1 MYKVAIITASDK
13 GYAGEREDKSGSV
26 IEEIVTAHELEV
38 TGKVILPDDR
48 QILSDQML
56 NYCHQGI
63 DLILTTGGTGFSKRD
78 VTPEA
83 TADIVERRADNLT
96 FAMIANSLQYTP
108 KAMLSRGIAGI
119 RENTLI
125 VNLPGSPKA
134 VRENLEY
141 AIDAIIHGV
150 KILKVMTQNVPENK
164 LNLLSYLQSNPLQIN
179 MPIKGMQNKPF
190 NTFVFFIAYFASL
203 F

>member
-1 MYKVAIITASDK
+1 MYNVAIITASDK
-13 GYAGEREDKSGSV
+13 GYAGEREDMSGQV
-26 IEEIVTAHELEV
+26 IEDIALAKGLQVAS
-38 TGKVILPDDR
+38 KIILPDDR
-48 QILSDQML
+48 RILADEMIALCDQE
-56 NYCHQGI
+56 I

-83 TADIVERRADNLT
+83 TADVVERRADNLT

-119 RENTLI
+119 RGNTLI

-150 KILKVMTQNVPENK
+150 KILKGDDAECARK
-164 LNLLSYLQSNPLQIN
+164 
-179 MPIKGMQNKPF
+179 
-190 NTFVFFIAYFASL
+190 
-203 F
+203 

>member
-1 MYKVAIITASDK
+1 MYNVAIITASDK
-13 GYAGEREDKSGSV
+13 GYAGEREDMSGQV
-26 IEEIVTAHELEV
+26 IEDIALAKGLQVAS
-38 TGKVILPDDR
+38 KIILPDDR
-48 QILSDQML
+48 RILADEMIALCDQE
-56 NYCHQGI
+56 I

-83 TADIVERRADNLT
+83 TADVVERRADNLT

-119 RENTLI
+119 RGNTLI

-134 VRENLEY
+134 VHENLEY

-150 KILKVMTQNVPENK
+150 KILKGDDGECARQ
-164 LNLLSYLQSNPLQIN
+164 
-179 MPIKGMQNKPF
+179 
-190 NTFVFFIAYFASL
+190 
-203 F
+203 

>member
-63 DLILTTGGTGFSKRD
+63 DLILTTGGTGFSKR
-78 VTPEA
+78 
-83 TADIVERRADNLT
+83 VEYWFLLHFNMYRGYIHRNDYE
-96 FAMIANSLQYTP
+96 Q
-108 KAMLSRGIAGI
+108 MLSQQMKVKYCKKDNFTTKIYGM
-119 RENTLI
+119 L
-125 VNLPGSPKA
+125 LPYQS
-134 VRENLEY
+134 
-141 AIDAIIHGV
+141 DAILRAR
-150 KILKVMTQNVPENK
+150 KILAEFGNTSPSLAVSSTTVFK
-164 LNLLSYLQSNPLQIN
+164 LVEELNR
-179 MPIKGMQNKPF
+179 
-190 NTFVFFIAYFASL
+190 FI
-203 F
+203 

>member
-1 MYKVAIITASDK
+1 MYNVAIITASDK
-13 GYAGEREDKSGSV
+13 GYAGEREDMSGQV
-26 IEEIVTAHELEV
+26 IEDIALAKGLQVAS
-38 TGKVILPDDR
+38 KIILPDDR
-48 QILSDQML
+48 RILADEMIALCDQE
-56 NYCHQGI
+56 I

-83 TADIVERRADNLT
+83 TADVVERRADNLT

-119 RENTLI
+119 RGNTRI

-150 KILKVMTQNVPENK
+150 KILKGDDGECARQ
-164 LNLLSYLQSNPLQIN
+164 
-179 MPIKGMQNKPF
+179 
-190 NTFVFFIAYFASL
+190 
-203 F
+203 

>member
-1 MYKVAIITASDK
+1 MYNVAIITASDK
-13 GYAGEREDKSGSV
+13 GYAGEREDMSGQV
-26 IEEIVTAHELEV
+26 IEDIAL
-38 TGKVILPDDR
+38 GKGLQVASKIILPDDR
-48 QILSDQML
+48 RILADEMIALCDQE
-56 NYCHQGI
+56 I

-83 TADIVERRADNLT
+83 TADVVERRADNLT

-119 RENTLI
+119 RGNTLI

-150 KILKVMTQNVPENK
+150 KILKGDDGECARQ
-164 LNLLSYLQSNPLQIN
+164 
-179 MPIKGMQNKPF
+179 
-190 NTFVFFIAYFASL
+190 
-203 F
+203 

>member
-108 KAMLSRGIAGI
+108 KAMLSRRHPRKHADRQFARKPESRTGKPGICH
-119 RENTLI
+119 RCHY
-125 VNLPGSPKA
+125 PWC
-134 VRENLEY
+134 
-141 AIDAIIHGV
+141 
-150 KILKVMTQNVPENK
+150 QN
-164 LNLLSYLQSNPLQIN
+164 
-179 MPIKGMQNKPF
+179 IKR
-190 NTFVFFIAYFASL
+190 
-203 F
+203 

>member
-1 MYKVAIITASDK
+1 MYTVAIITASDK
-13 GYAGEREDKSGSV
+13 GYTGEREDLSGKV
-26 IEEIVTAHELEV
+26 IEEIVTSAGLQVAE
-38 TGKVILPDDR
+38 KVILPDDR
-48 QILSDQML
+48 EMLAEKMLSCCQA
-56 NYCHQGI
+56 NI

-83 TADIVERRADNLT
+83 TADVVERRADNLT

-141 AIDAIIHGV
+141 AMDAILHGV
-150 KILKVMTQNVPENK
+150 KILKGDDAECARK
-164 LNLLSYLQSNPLQIN
+164 E
-179 MPIKGMQNKPF
+179 
-190 NTFVFFIAYFASL
+190 
-203 F
+203 